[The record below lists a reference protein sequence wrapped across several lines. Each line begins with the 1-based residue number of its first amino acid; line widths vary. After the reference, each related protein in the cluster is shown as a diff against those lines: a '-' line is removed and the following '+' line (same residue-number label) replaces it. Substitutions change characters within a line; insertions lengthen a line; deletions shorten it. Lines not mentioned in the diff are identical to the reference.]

1 MVLMSVAIS
10 KLYPAGKWNIFKFGV
25 NKGSALGEKYRENGS
40 LDNWFSKGILMLYGD
55 IFKHNFFLW
64 EKSTM

>member
-40 LDNWFSKGILMLYGD
+40 LDN
-55 IFKHNFFLW
+55 
-64 EKSTM
+64 